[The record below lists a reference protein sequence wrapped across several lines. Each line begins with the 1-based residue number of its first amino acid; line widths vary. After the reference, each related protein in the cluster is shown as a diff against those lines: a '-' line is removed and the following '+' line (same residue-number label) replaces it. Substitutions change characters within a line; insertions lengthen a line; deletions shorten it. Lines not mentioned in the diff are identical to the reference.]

1 MAIEEGVKAPNFC
14 LEDQEGNKVSLEDF
28 KGKKV
33 ALYFY
38 SKDNTPGCTRQACS
52 FAENYLKLKALNVEV
67 IGISKDLPASH
78 TKFKEKY
85 NLPFTLLCDPEHQA
99 SEAYGVW
106 VLKKMYGKENY
117 GTLRSCFLI
126 DENGLIVKRW
136 LRLKP
141 ELNASLVLDFLGSK
155 T

>member
-1 MAIEEGVKAPNFC
+1 MAIEEGVKAPNFFFVF
-14 LEDQEGNKVSLEDF
+14 QEGNKVSLEDF
-28 KGKKV
+28 KGKKI

-99 SEAYGVW
+99 SEAFGVW

-117 GTLRSCFLI
+117 STLRSCFLI
-126 DENGLIVKRW
+126 DENGVIIKRW

-141 ELNASLVLDFLGSK
+141 ELNASLVLEFLGAQN
-155 T
+155 

>member
-1 MAIEEGVKAPNFC
+1 M
-14 LEDQEGNKVSLEDF
+14 
-28 KGKKV
+28 
-33 ALYFY
+33 
-38 SKDNTPGCTRQACS
+38 
-52 FAENYLKLKALNVEV
+52 

-99 SEAYGVW
+99 SEAFGVW

-117 GTLRSCFLI
+117 STLRSCFLI
-126 DENGLIVKRW
+126 DENGVIIKRW

-141 ELNASLVLDFLGSK
+141 ELNASLVLEFLGAQN
-155 T
+155 

>member
-28 KGKKV
+28 KEKKI

-99 SEAYGVW
+99 SEAFGVW

-117 GTLRSCFLI
+117 STLRSCFLI
-126 DENGLIVKRW
+126 DENGVIIKRW

-141 ELNASLVLDFLGSK
+141 ELNASLVLEFLGAQN
-155 T
+155 